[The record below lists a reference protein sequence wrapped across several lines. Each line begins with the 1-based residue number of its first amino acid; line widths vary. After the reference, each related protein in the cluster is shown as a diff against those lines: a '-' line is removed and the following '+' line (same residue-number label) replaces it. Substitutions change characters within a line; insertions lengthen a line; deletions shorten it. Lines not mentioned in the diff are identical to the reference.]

1 MTVLNTR
8 LKPSVVALAALLALT
23 STALHAQVQSIVA
36 TGSYKLDNDLPVA
49 VSQSGPPATSV
60 DVVDFPFSFT
70 TISSAVHHSYGSNNG
85 NFGSRSSGNGV
96 YDVMGSFTIVQS
108 FTNTS
113 ASAQRAT
120 FNFEITP
127 GSLSNYVGTAF
138 TGSQFVSA
146 GIKFDIKK
154 DSTSIWGSAATLT
167 TNASGTAYTQTGANL
182 YTPNGTPLFYSIN
195 GGSNSIDLGIINAGA
210 TFTLSYELSTF
221 AQGSTEPGTGYEVPE
236 RTYEEPGYWYTP
248 SCGGYGYGGY
258 GLASEECNPEPI
270 YVPPRTVVVPAYFVP
285 VGTPS
290 GSHASSGDPFG
301 IDFRDGNL
309 LSPVNGALSP
319 NLGPT
324 NTVIFA
330 PVPEPGTWA
339 LMLSGIGVLGWAAR
353 RSSSKTRSS

>member
-1 MTVLNTR
+1 MTVMNTR

-36 TGSYKLDNDLPVA
+36 TGSYKLDSDLPVS
-49 VSQSGPPATSV
+49 VTQSGPPSV
-60 DVVDFPFSFT
+60 DVVAFPFSNSGP
-70 TISSAVHHSYGSNNG
+70 SSAVHHSYGSTSG
-85 NFGSRSSGNGV
+85 NFGSRSSGSGV
-96 YDVMGSFTIVQS
+96 FDVMGSFTIVQS

-113 ASAQRAT
+113 ALAQKAT

-127 GSLSNYVGTAF
+127 GSLSNFVASTF

-154 DSTSIWGSAATLT
+154 DGSSIWGSAATLT
-167 TNASGTAYTQTGANL
+167 TNAGGTAYTQTGANL
-182 YTPNGTPLFYSIN
+182 YTPDATPLSYSIN
-195 GGSNSIDLGIINAGA
+195 GGSNSIDLGVINAGA

-221 AQGSTEPGTGYEVPE
+221 AQGSTVPGTGYFVPE

-258 GLASEECNPEPI
+258 GLASNECNNEPI
-270 YVPPRTVVVPAYFVP
+270 FVPPRTVTIPGYFVSD
-285 VGTPS
+285 GTPS

-301 IDFRDGNL
+301 IDFGNGGL
-309 LSPVNGALSP
+309 LDPVNGALNP
-319 NLGPT
+319 NLPGST

-353 RSSSKTRSS
+353 RKPSKKHSA